1 MGSILK
7 IKKADGNI
15 ANVPIISGESAY
27 EAAVR
32 LGSYEG
38 TEQEFAQ
45 GLAAAAD
52 LGDTI
57 LLPPTGTAIKP
68 IYIDSN
74 HNIQPITHTIESDVP
89 SNAKFTDTNTT
100 YTAATGGGL
109 SLDGTSFSLETLSG
123 MSASNYGS
131 SDGKTLTYG
140 DTFKIP
146 YITTDTK
153 GRITAISEK
162 TMTMPAAPSTDTGIT
177 LTETG
182 SATRPIYIDSTG
194 TPKQINYTIKS
205 NVPENAKFTD
215 TNTTYTVQT
224 DGGLG
229 MTDTSLYL
237 ADIAG
242 LASGTIGN
250 NTTKTLN
257 FGDTIKI
264 PKLTI
269 NSKGQATSI
278 EDISLTLPSAPI
290 AYVLPT
296 ASSSTLGG
304 VKTGA
309 SLSNTSG
316 YTACPI
322 DSNGVIYYQN
332 APATYILPTASS
344 STLGGVKTGT
354 TISDTSDYTAC
365 PIDSNGVIYYKTTST
380 STLSFTSADA
390 GKVLMVD
397 DDGSI
402 IAANLSYAN
411 TDTTGF

>member
-15 ANVPIISGESAY
+15 VNVPIISGESAY

-45 GLAAAAD
+45 SLAAAAD
-52 LGDTI
+52 FGDAV

-68 IYIDSN
+68 IYIDNN
-74 HNIQPITHTIESDVP
+74 HNIQPINHTIESDVP

-100 YTAATGGGL
+100 YTAAIDGGL
-109 SLDGTSFSLETLSG
+109 NLDGTSFSLETLPN
-123 MSASNYGS
+123 MSVSSYGPS
-131 SDGKTLTYG
+131 AEKTLTYE
-140 DTFKIP
+140 DTFTIP
-146 YITTDTK
+146 YITTDKK
-153 GRITAISEK
+153 GRITEISEK
-162 TMTMPAAPSTDTGIT
+162 TMTMPAVPSIDTGIT

-194 TPKQINYTIKS
+194 TPKQINYTIES
-205 NVPENAKFTD
+205 NVPEDAKFTD
-215 TNTTYTVQT
+215 TNTTYTIQEN
-224 DGGLG
+224 GGLG
-229 MTDTSLYL
+229 ITGTSFYL
-237 ADIAG
+237 ADITG
-242 LASGTIGN
+242 LAGGTIGD
-250 NTTKTLN
+250 NTSKTLN

-278 EDISLTLPSAPI
+278 EDVSLTLPSAPT

-304 VKTGA
+304 IKTGA
-309 SLSNTSG
+309 
-316 YTACPI
+316 
-322 DSNGVIYYQN
+322 
-332 APATYILPTASS
+332 
-344 STLGGVKTGT
+344 

-365 PIDSNGVIYYKTTST
+365 PIDANGVIYYKTTP
-380 STLSFTSADA
+380 TLTFSSADA

-402 IAANLSYAN
+402 IAVDLQYAN
-411 TDTTGF
+411 TDITGF

>member
-7 IKKADGNI
+7 IKKVDGNI
-15 ANVPIISGESAY
+15 VNVPIISGESAY
-27 EAAVR
+27 EVAVR

-45 GLAAAAD
+45 GLAAAATVEGGGVIS
-52 LGDTI
+52 LSS
-57 LLPPTGTAIKP
+57 TGSNIQP
-68 IYIDSN
+68 IYIDNN

-100 YTAATGGGL
+100 YT
-109 SLDGTSFSLETLSG
+109 
-123 MSASNYGS
+123 
-131 SDGKTLTYG
+131 
-140 DTFKIP
+140 
-146 YITTDTK
+146 
-153 GRITAISEK
+153 
-162 TMTMPAAPSTDTGIT
+162 
-177 LTETG
+177 
-182 SATRPIYIDSTG
+182 
-194 TPKQINYTIKS
+194 
-205 NVPENAKFTD
+205 
-215 TNTTYTVQT
+215 VQT
-224 DGGLG
+224 NGGLG
-229 MTDTSLYL
+229 MTDTSFYL

-242 LASGTIGN
+242 LTGGTIGN
-250 NTTKTLN
+250 NITKTLN

-278 EDISLTLPSAPI
+278 EDISLTLPSAPT

-304 VKTGA
+304 IKTGA
-309 SLSNTSG
+309 
-316 YTACPI
+316 
-322 DSNGVIYYQN
+322 
-332 APATYILPTASS
+332 
-344 STLGGVKTGT
+344 
-354 TISDTSDYTAC
+354 TISDTSGYTAC

>member
-7 IKKADGNI
+7 IKKTDGSI
-15 ANVPIISGESAY
+15 ASVPIIAGESAY
-27 EAAVR
+27 ETAVR
-32 LGSYEG
+32 LGFYEG
-38 TEQEFAQ
+38 TEREFAQ
-45 GLAAAAD
+45 GLAAAANN
-52 LGDTI
+52 GDAI
-57 LLPPTGTAIKP
+57 SLPPTGTAIKP

-89 SNAKFTDTNTT
+89 SNAKFTDTDTT

-109 SLDGTSFSLETLSG
+109 DLNGTSFSLETLSG
-123 MSASNYGS
+123 MSASNYGP
-131 SDGKTLTYG
+131 SDGKTLTYE

-182 SATRPIYIDSTG
+182 SATQPIYIDSTG

-205 NVPENAKFTD
+205 NVPEDAKFTD
-215 TNTTYTVQT
+215 TNTTYTVQEN
-224 DGGLG
+224 GGLG
-229 MTDTSLYL
+229 ITGTSFYL

-242 LASGTIGN
+242 FTGGITGN
-250 NTTKTLN
+250 NTSKTLS

-269 NSKGQATSI
+269 NSKGQATNI
-278 EDISLTLPSAPI
+278 EDISLTLPSAPTT
-290 AYVLPT
+290 YV
-296 ASSSTLGG
+296 
-304 VKTGA
+304 
-309 SLSNTSG
+309 
-316 YTACPI
+316 
-322 DSNGVIYYQN
+322 
-332 APATYILPTASS
+332 LPTASS

-354 TISDTSDYTAC
+354 TISDTTDYTAC

-402 IAANLSYAN
+402 IAVDLPYAN